1 MSYAVKLKPR
11 AERDLDK
18 LPIQIAR
25 RIWRKLLKLENQPRP
40 PGCIKMEGED
50 DAYRIRIG
58 DYRAVYLINDQEK
71 LVEAVRVAHRREVY
85 R

>member
-1 MSYAVKLKPR
+1 
-11 AERDLDK
+11 
-18 LPIQIAR
+18 
-25 RIWRKLLKLENQPRP
+25 
-40 PGCIKMEGED
+40 MEGED

-71 LVEAVRVAHRREVY
+71 LVEAVRVAHWREVY